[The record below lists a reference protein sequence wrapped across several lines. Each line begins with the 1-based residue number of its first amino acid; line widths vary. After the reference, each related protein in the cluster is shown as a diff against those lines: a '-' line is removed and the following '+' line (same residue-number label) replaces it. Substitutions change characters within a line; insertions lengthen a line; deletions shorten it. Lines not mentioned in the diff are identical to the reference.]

1 MLITLLGLIVSALTL
16 MALNEQGGMTNN
28 RLRHAIALV
37 LGLGAYALMAWEYGA
52 FRGVFVLLGV
62 WSLAGML
69 IAFIGVP
76 RNAKR

>member
-16 MALNEQGGMTNN
+16 IVLNEHGGLTGN
-28 RLRHAIALV
+28 RLRHVMALV

-76 RNAKR
+76 RNVKR